1 MATLLTEDDVRT
13 VLTMADTVE
22 VVEEAFR
29 QHALGSVQVPLR
41 IGVKIPAHNGSHG
54 VMQAYVGGDPDSL
67 AVKTGSFYPGNP
79 AQNNLPGIILY
90 VLLYDP
96 TNGTLLAI
104 MGGNHLT
111 AMRTAA
117 VCGVATKYLARE
129 DSKVLG
135 LFGAGVEGRT
145 QILAIHEVRPLKR
158 VKVFDPVPGK
168 AAALAQEMAGTT
180 GIEILAVGD
189 ASEAVANCDIVS
201 TTTSS
206 ATPVFE
212 GKWLQNGTHVNA
224 IGSHAPAVRELD
236 SDTIARAAKVVVD
249 STEAILAEAGDFI
262 IPIKEGRFSKDVI
275 YAELG
280 ELITGAKQGRS
291 SSSEITLFKSVGLA
305 LQDAAAAA
313 RTYQLAKE
321 KGVGT
326 EVSF

>member
-29 QHALGSVQVPLR
+29 QYALGSVQVPLR
-41 IGVKIPAHNGSHG
+41 IGVKIPAHNGFHG
-54 VMQAYVGGDPDSL
+54 VMQAYVGGDSGSL
-67 AVKTGSFYPGNP
+67 AVKTGSMYRENP
-79 AQNNLPGIILY
+79 AKNNLPGIILY

-96 TNGTLLAI
+96 TNGTLLAL

-117 VCGVATKYLARE
+117 VCGVATKYLARQDAE
-129 DSKVLG
+129 VLG

-145 QILAIHEVRPLKR
+145 QILAIHEVRPLKK

-168 AAALAQEMAGTT
+168 APALAQEMAATT
-180 GIEILAVGD
+180 GIEISAVD
-189 ASEAVANCDIVS
+189 DPREAVVNCDIVS
-201 TTTSS
+201 ATTSS

-212 GKWLQNGTHVNA
+212 GNWLEDGTHVNA
-224 IGSHAPAVRELD
+224 IGSHAPAVQELD
-236 SDTIARAAKVVVD
+236 SDTVARAKVVVD
-249 STEAILAEAGDFI
+249 SKEAVLAEAGDFI
-262 IPIKEGRFSKDVI
+262 VPIKEGRFSEDHI

-291 SSSEITLFKSVGLA
+291 SKSEITLFKSVGLA

-313 RTYQLAKE
+313 RTYRLAKE

-326 EVSF
+326 EVAF

>member
-29 QHALGSVQVPLR
+29 QYALGSVQVPLR
-41 IGVKIPAHNGSHG
+41 IGVKIPVHNGFHG
-54 VMQAYVGGDPDSL
+54 VMQAYVGGDSDSL
-67 AVKTGSFYPGNP
+67 AVKTGSMYRENP
-79 AQNNLPGIILY
+79 AKNNLPGIILY

-96 TNGTLLAI
+96 TNGTLLAL

-111 AMRTAA
+111 AMRTAG
-117 VCGVATKYLARE
+117 VCGVASKYLARQDAE
-129 DSKVLG
+129 VLG

-145 QILAIHEVRPLKR
+145 QILAIHEVRPLKK

-168 AAALAQEMAGTT
+168 ATALAEEMAATT
-180 GIEILAVGD
+180 GIEISAVGD
-189 ASEAVANCDIVS
+189 PKETVANCDIVS
-201 TTTSS
+201 ATTSS
-206 ATPVFE
+206 PTPVFE
-212 GKWLQNGTHVNA
+212 GKWLKDGTHVNA
-224 IGSHAPAVRELD
+224 IGSHAPAVQELD

-249 STEAILAEAGDFI
+249 SREAVLAEAGDLI
-262 IPIKEGRFSKDVI
+262 VPIKEGRFSEDRI

-280 ELITGAKQGRS
+280 ELIAGAKEGRS
-291 SSSEITLFKSVGLA
+291 SNSEITLFKSVGLA

-326 EVSF
+326 EVAF

>member
-1 MATLLTEDDVRT
+1 MATLLTEDDVRA

-29 QHALGSVQVPLR
+29 QYALGSVQVPLR
-41 IGVKIPAHNGSHG
+41 IGVKIAAHNGFHG
-54 VMQAYVGGDPDSL
+54 VMQAYVGGDSESL
-67 AVKTGSFYPGNP
+67 AVKTGSMYPQNP
-79 AQNNLPGIILY
+79 AKNNLPGIILH
-90 VLLYDP
+90 VMLYDP
-96 TNGTLLAI
+96 TDGTLLAL

-129 DSKVLG
+129 DAEVLG

-145 QILAIHEVRPLKR
+145 QVLAIHEVRPLKK

-168 AAALAQEMAGTT
+168 AAALARDMAATT
-180 GIEILAVGD
+180 GIKISAVD
-189 ASEAVANCDIVS
+189 DPKEAVADCDIVS

-206 ATPVFE
+206 STPVFE
-212 GKWLQNGTHVNA
+212 GKWLEDGTHVNA

-236 SDTIARAAKVVVD
+236 SDTIARAKVVVD
-249 STEAILAEAGDFI
+249 SREAVLAEAGDFI
-262 IPIKEGRFSKDVI
+262 VPIKEGRFSEDHI

-280 ELITGAKQGRS
+280 DLITGAKQGRS
-291 SSSEITLFKSVGLA
+291 SRSEITLFKSVGLA

-313 RTYQLAKE
+313 RTYQLAKQ

-326 EVSF
+326 EVAF

>member
-29 QHALGSVQVPLR
+29 QYALGSVQVPSR
-41 IGVKIPAHNGSHG
+41 IGVKIPAHNGFHG
-54 VMQAYVGGDPDSL
+54 VMQAYVGGDSDSL
-67 AVKTGSFYPGNP
+67 AVKTGSMYRENP
-79 AQNNLPGIILY
+79 AKNNLPGIILY

-96 TNGTLLAI
+96 TNGSLLAL

-117 VCGVATKYLARE
+117 VCGVATKYLARRDAE
-129 DSKVLG
+129 VLG
-135 LFGAGVEGRT
+135 LFGAGVEGRS
-145 QILAIHEVRPLKR
+145 QVLAIHEVRPLKK

-168 AAALAQEMAGTT
+168 ATALAEEMATT
-180 GIEILAVGD
+180 IGIEISAVD
-189 ASEAVANCDIVS
+189 DPKEAVTDCDIVS
-201 TTTSS
+201 ATTNS

-212 GKWLQNGTHVNA
+212 GRWLQGGTHINA
-224 IGSHAPAVRELD
+224 IGSHAPDVQELD
-236 SDTIARAAKVVVD
+236 SDTVARAKVVVD
-249 STEAILAEAGDFI
+249 SREAVLAEAGDFI
-262 IPIKEGRFSKDVI
+262 VPIKEGRFSEDHL

-280 ELITGAKQGRS
+280 ELITGTKPGRS

-313 RTYQLAKE
+313 RTYRLAKE

-326 EVSF
+326 EVAF

>member
-29 QHALGSVQVPLR
+29 QYALGSVQVPLR
-41 IGVKIPAHNGSHG
+41 IGVKIPAHNGFHG
-54 VMQAYVGGDPDSL
+54 VMQAYVGGDSDSL
-67 AVKTGSFYPGNP
+67 AVKTGSMYRENP
-79 AQNNLPGIILY
+79 AKNNLPGIILY

-96 TNGTLLAI
+96 TNGSLLAL

-117 VCGVATKYLARE
+117 VCGVATKYLARRDAE
-129 DSKVLG
+129 VLG
-135 LFGAGVEGRT
+135 LFGAGVEGRS
-145 QILAIHEVRPLKR
+145 QVLAIHEVRPLKK

-168 AAALAQEMAGTT
+168 ATALAEEMATT
-180 GIEILAVGD
+180 IGIEISAVD
-189 ASEAVANCDIVS
+189 DPKEAVTDCDIVS
-201 TTTSS
+201 ATTNS

-212 GKWLQNGTHVNA
+212 GRWLQGGTHINA
-224 IGSHAPAVRELD
+224 IGSHAPDVQELD
-236 SDTIARAAKVVVD
+236 SDTVARAKVVVD
-249 STEAILAEAGDFI
+249 SREAVLAEAGDFI
-262 IPIKEGRFSKDVI
+262 VPIKEGRFSEDHL

-280 ELITGAKQGRS
+280 ELITGTKPGRS

-313 RTYQLAKE
+313 RTYRLAKE

-326 EVSF
+326 EVAF